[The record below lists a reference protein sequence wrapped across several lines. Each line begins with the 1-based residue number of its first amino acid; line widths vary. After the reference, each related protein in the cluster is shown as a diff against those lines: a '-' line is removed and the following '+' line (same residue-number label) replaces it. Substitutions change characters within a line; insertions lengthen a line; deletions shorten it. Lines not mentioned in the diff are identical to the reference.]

1 MPLSDVPFFQAQQ
14 QSPLGGTNWSGNTI
28 TTSYDPRLMQDFWA
42 QVDQRQ
48 NQRNVY
54 GTAAQNAY
62 NAMTGPGADPRTG
75 LPSLVAGVSPTPVQ
89 TGYSRA
95 GFLAIPGANDF
106 MGQGQRVEDSLFDRF
121 ASRADARFGREQTA
135 LENTLRDQGFVPG
148 DEGYADALGVFNQ
161 GKNDAYQQ
169 AAREAVAGGGAESSR
184 LLADAL
190 RIRAQQGSEAQQDL
204 GNYNAA
210 MGQNF
215 GQRATAG
222 QFTNQARGQGFGENV
237 TSQQMPLQWL
247 QVAQGGLPQGTMLP
261 NFDLGLRGLDE
272 PQANRNAWM
281 AGLEGLL
288 MPGLSAGLSNLL
300 NGGNGS
306 GGGSGPGLGGLLSSG
321 ANWLAGMFGGGGGD
335 PAMDPSLAYGDESGW
350 GADVIPSDWLS
361 ADWSQW
367 ADPSWLGDV
376 WQ

>member
-62 NAMTGPGADPRTG
+62 DAMTGPGADPRTG
-75 LPSLVAGVSPTPVQ
+75 LPSLVAGVAPTPVQ
-89 TGYSRA
+89 TGYSRS
-95 GFLAIPGANDF
+95 GFLAIPGASDF
-106 MGQGQRVEDSLFDRF
+106 MGQQQRVEDSLFDRF

-169 AAREAVAGGGAESSR
+169 AAREAVAGGGSESSR

-190 RIRAQQGSEAQQDL
+190 RIRAQQGGEAQQDL
-204 GNYNAA
+204 GNYNSA

-222 QFTNQARGQGFGENV
+222 TFANQARSQGFGENV

>member
-95 GFLAIPGANDF
+95 GFLAIPGASDF

-222 QFTNQARGQGFGENV
+222 QFANQARSQGFGENT
-237 TSQQMPLQWL
+237 TSQQLPLQWL

-272 PQANRNAWM
+272 GQANRNAWM

-288 MPGLSAGLSNLL
+288 APSLSAGLAGLF
-300 NGGNGS
+300 GGGS
-306 GGGSGPGLGGLLSSG
+306 GGGSGGGAGLGGLLSGG
-321 ANWLAGMFGGGGGD
+321 ANWLAGLFGGGGGD

-350 GADVIPSDWLS
+350 GSDVIPSDWLS
-361 ADWSQW
+361 ADWSNW